1 MVESKTLHDEAGLTG
16 APTAPTCRGANSI
29 GRDAHFGNAIGVWKK
44 EIRAK
49 KTPGGS
55 NNGAF
60 LEVPG
65 SHSNAVRDEQALAR
79 ILDQYARPVQPTV
92 LFKGGICYIRSEC
105 EIQWEFA
112 KAIEDERSDQKYVAD
127 RAKSKEPLE
136 LEMGGT
142 SVE

>member
-29 GRDAHFGNAIGVWKK
+29 GRDAPFGRDAHFGNAIGVWKK

-55 NNGAF
+55 NNGAL

-92 LFKGGICYIRSEC
+92 LFKGGI
-105 EIQWEFA
+105 
-112 KAIEDERSDQKYVAD
+112 
-127 RAKSKEPLE
+127 
-136 LEMGGT
+136 
-142 SVE
+142 